1 LAGVLGSYHPSI
13 NSPLMLRAIAKLL
26 LRRVWKS
33 VVGRVSK
40 MTALSP
46 KNSIAAWRD
55 IALVAF
61 SI

>member
-1 LAGVLGSYHPSI
+1 
-13 NSPLMLRAIAKLL
+13 MLRAIAKLL

-46 KNSIAAWRD
+46 KNSIGAWRD
-55 IALVAF
+55 IELVAF